1 MYDKQ
6 RADIVSTEMYW
17 NYWDQ
22 TGGRGLKLQI
32 RLKCEK
38 INQIIRLNVTD
49 VKEVKE
55 MLKHYYVRPRPSP
68 FAITLIPNNICVT
81 PIIPCTWPV
90 SSLADRSKRS
100 KKYLHFHTNVSKVL
114 NKLHSGCAGQD
125 SRVWSISNHHVGT
138 ISSITIQITFH
149 PFS

>member
-1 MYDKQ
+1 M
-6 RADIVSTEMYW
+6 R
-17 NYWDQ
+17 
-22 TGGRGLKLQI
+22 
-32 RLKCEK
+32 K

-100 KKYLHFHTNVSKVL
+100 KKYLHFHTNVSTVL
-114 NKLHSGCAGQD
+114 NKLLVKTLEYDRSVIIMWAQSLQLQFKLLSILFPNIHLG
-125 SRVWSISNHHVGT
+125 ISNAL
-138 ISSITIQITFH
+138 
-149 PFS
+149 

>member
-1 MYDKQ
+1 M
-6 RADIVSTEMYW
+6 T
-17 NYWDQ
+17 N
-22 TGGRGLKLQI
+22 TGQILYLLSCIGTIEIKGRERFKITNQAKM
-32 RLKCEK
+32 RK

-55 MLKHYYVRPRPSP
+55 ILKHYNVRPRPSP
-68 FAITLIPNNICVT
+68 FAITIIPNNICVT

-100 KKYLHFHTNVSKVL
+100 KKYLHFHTNVSTVL